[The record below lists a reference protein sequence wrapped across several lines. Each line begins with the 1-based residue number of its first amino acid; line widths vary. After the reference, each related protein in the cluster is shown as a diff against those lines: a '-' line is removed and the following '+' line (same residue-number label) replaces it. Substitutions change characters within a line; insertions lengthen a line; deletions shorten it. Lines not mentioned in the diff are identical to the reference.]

1 MAEPK
6 NHKKSPLLSGEDSA
20 AALEAQIDL
29 EQRVRDPIR
38 RCLDLIENGV
48 SWIVQRL
55 WSGVKYLFRKWNF
68 KEGKPAKLLP
78 EQPPEQVE
86 FRDSQ
91 YTPNELI
98 KFKQKMHN
106 HKVPLIPKTNP
117 SAPSVQQHG
126 DVEALIE
133 ARAEARFQL
142 RMLPM
147 LALPMGVTAYFA
159 YVRASELGPAWFAL
173 HPTSELTALIAM
185 VSSVLV
191 GKLQGPEHGWKQN
204 FFSFVSW
211 LAASFG
217 FYIVFTVKQQYHK
230 PHFVTPHSH
239 LGAITFLLIM
249 AYTIISLVAF
259 HPNRGP
265 QRNNERA
272 QKIHSNLGRM
282 IVVLGLLTASAGI
295 MELEVLM
302 VPNVVIWIGSLACF
316 VPLIV

>member
-6 NHKKSPLLSGEDSA
+6 NTKKSPLLSGEDTA
-20 AALEAQIDL
+20 AALETQIDL

-38 RCLDLIENGV
+38 RCFDLVENGV

-68 KEGKPAKLLP
+68 KQGKPAKLLP
-78 EQPPEQVE
+78 EQVK

-91 YTPNELI
+91 YTPSELI
-98 KFKQKMHN
+98 NFKQKMHN

-117 SAPSVQQHG
+117 SAASVQQQG
-126 DVEALIE
+126 DVDAIIE

-142 RMLPM
+142 RMLPI
-147 LALPMGVTAYFA
+147 LALPMGLTAYFA
-159 YVRASELGPAWFAL
+159 YVRASELGPVWFAL

-204 FFSFVSW
+204 LFSFVSL

-239 LGAITFLLIM
+239 LGAMTFMLIM
-249 AYTIISLVAF
+249 AYSIVSLVAF
-259 HPNRGP
+259 HPNRGL

-272 QKIHSNLGRM
+272 RRIHSNFGRM

-295 MELEVLM
+295 MELEVLV
-302 VPNVVIWIGSLACF
+302 VPNVVTWIGSLACF